1 MMRHHTRRYGTLL
14 AALLLTAVVLYT
26 MEPRRR
32 AYSCKTF
39 GSCVDI
45 VPHTYA
51 HKLPRDPTLR
61 EFEEKLADGAVHYSR
76 ELFFTRSGGGAAAS
90 SEAGDEKVVQPNLLI
105 LVLNKDEGS
114 WARDFRAT
122 SRSVHDFLDLLLSTK
137 LDLSTVSLAMMT
149 SSEAEFT
156 TIKHATAK
164 LPFARFS
171 LIYKPPGSGVQ
182 TLYYSERH
190 DRSARVQR
198 KRRGIIAGLRN
209 YLMLRSL
216 GDEEHIL
223 WVDADVA
230 EFSPG
235 IVQTMLAHAEKS
247 ASPGGNQEEGG
258 RVVGLIT
265 ARCSQNAHANY
276 DKNAWSVDRA
286 GGSPSLWQPVADGM
300 RGAAVEELVRTR
312 KFVDVLGQGSR
323 DSDLVPLDSVGGTI
337 LYIRAQLV
345 REGLSFPTYNVVG
358 TTWEH
363 EGWIG
368 VETEG
373 ICYVAGQ
380 MLGVGGSGSQGS
392 ACWLLGGSHAV
403 RHADWG

>member
-1 MMRHHTRRYGTLL
+1 MMRYHTRRYGTLL
-14 AALLLTAVVLYT
+14 AGLLLTALVLYT

-45 VPHTYA
+45 IPHTYA

-76 ELFFTRSGGGAAAS
+76 ELFVTRASASGEAA
-90 SEAGDEKVVQPNLLI
+90 EDEKVIQPKLLI

-122 SRSVHDFLDLLLSTK
+122 GRSVHDFLDLLLSTK

-149 SSEAEFT
+149 SSEAEFAA
-156 TIKHATAK
+156 IKRATAR

-171 LIYKPPGSGVQ
+171 LIHKPPGSGVQ
-182 TLYYSERH
+182 TLDYSERH
-190 DRSARVQR
+190 DRSAHVQR

-216 GDEEHIL
+216 ADEEHIL

-235 IVQTMLAHAEKS
+235 IVQTMLAHAER
-247 ASPGGNQEEGG
+247 SPHLRGVQEGG
-258 RVVGLIT
+258 GGKVIGLIT

-286 GGSPSLWQPVADGM
+286 APSLWQPVADGM

-312 KFVDVLGQGSR
+312 KFVDVLGQGSS
-323 DSDLVPLDSVGGTI
+323 DEDLVPLDSVGGTI

-358 TTWEH
+358 TTWAH
-363 EGWIG
+363 EGWVG

-380 MLGVGGSGSQGS
+380 MLGVGGSGSGSQGS